1 MHRGTFIV
9 ILKDENDNL
18 VVWKSRE
25 FNGGM
30 GLDNHGKDAFEKLK
44 KVQKLSDFK
53 QMIIDFD
60 KDFFDYR
67 ENEMCYKADEKDNP
81 YIDENGNAFYDYV
94 KSNNQFDLFYDTSY
108 SSSSSYYVKNLSNE
122 NIPIVCGNGTFVVKP
137 NQIIVTDYDEC
148 VNNIKVS
155 FDKEIDKNLGIED
168 LETINYI
175 ESDAEKQILNN
186 IIKTFEDFGYRVDV
200 ITRNGVKCGLE
211 IEKWTSGGVDMIE
224 SIEFEYFRNLYDID
238 SIEREL
244 IDISD
249 NFSVDEEIDLHR
261 EGSDYRRAF
270 TIEESLQDFKE
281 YEKDLEDLAKYFLDK
296 YARVSKENEKNED
309 IDIVDDM
316 FD

>member
-9 ILKDENDNL
+9 FLKDENEKI

-30 GLDNHGKDAFEKLK
+30 GLDNHGKDAFEMLK
-44 KVQKLSDFK
+44 KVRKLSDFK

-60 KDFFDYR
+60 KEFFDYR
-67 ENEMCYKADEKDNP
+67 ENEMCYLADEKNNP
-81 YIDENGNAFYDYV
+81 YIDEKGNTFYDYV
-94 KSNNQFDLFYDTSY
+94 QENNQFDLFYDTSY
-108 SSSSSYYVKNLSNE
+108 SSSSSYYVKNLSDE
-122 NIPIVCGNGTFVVKP
+122 NIPIICSNGTFIIKP

-148 VNNIKVS
+148 VNNIKFS
-155 FDKEIDKNLGIED
+155 FDKEIDEKLGIEE

-175 ESDAEKQILNN
+175 ESDEEKQILNN
-186 IIKTFEDFGYRVDV
+186 IIKTFEDFGYRVDI
-200 ITRNGVKCGLE
+200 ITRNGVKCG
-211 IEKWTSGGVDMIE
+211 IDFEKWTSGGVDMIE
-224 SIEFEYFRNLYDID
+224 SIEFEYFRDLYDIN

-244 IDISD
+244 QEISD

-270 TIEESLQDFKE
+270 TIEESLKDFKE
-281 YEKDLEDLAKYFLDK
+281 YEKDLEDLATYFLDK
-296 YARVSKENEKNED
+296 YARVSNENEKNKD
-309 IDIVDDM
+309 IDIVDEM